1 MKRKRNLEILCLA
14 VLVGLGMPFMGWAA
28 SPSAETMQAK
38 TDDPVFVVPK
48 AANPIPAETVKGLQ
62 IREENGRW
70 LVSDKALQT
79 YGIYAVDEKKG
90 IYGFQLPPTKD
101 GQKLWQNTRVNLM
114 LPGQAVQQERTIN
127 IRYIRRPLGISYV
140 LDNNDKSLLPPTQPT
155 RVIPQL
161 HQTDEPVQTAN
172 HTAKEGKMDMV
183 LFWDPV
189 MDETQNLPSLQ
200 TKQLIMSPCALRL
213 SEHGLELRHPDFAM
227 LAASYRDKGYQMWPL
242 VDNHFDPKLTHAVLK
257 NEMLQEQLIKEMIG
271 YALLYEFKGYNLD
284 FENVNYA
291 DKQNLTAFV
300 KKISNACH
308 AYGIQVSMDVT
319 FLSDSPNWSLVYDR
333 QALADSL
340 DYMMVMAYDQY
351 GRTSPIAGPVASYP
365 WVEKGIEAL
374 LPQVRPDKIILG
386 MPLYMRL
393 WYESKDGKDLP
404 KDMTQWPTVAA
415 NAEPKQHAEEKAQT
429 AKKQKTKLFVR
440 TLTMADS
447 EALMKKYKS
456 YVVWDDTLQAY
467 YLELPLQTGTVKVWF
482 EEEKSLKKKAELVS
496 QYGLGG
502 ACFWRKGFETH
513 QFWQRF
519 AKHELT

>member
-1 MKRKRNLEILCLA
+1 MKRKRNLETLCLA
-14 VLVGLGMPFMGWAA
+14 VLFGLSMPLMGWAA
-28 SPSAETMQAK
+28 QSSAETMQSK
-38 TDDPVFVVPK
+38 TEDPAFVVPK
-48 AANPIPAETVKGLQ
+48 VANPIPAETVKGLQ

-70 LVSDKALQT
+70 LVSDKALQS

-90 IYGFQLPPTKD
+90 TYGFQLPPTKN
-101 GQKLWQNTRVNLM
+101 GKKIWQNTRVNLM
-114 LPGQAVQQERTIN
+114 LPGQAVEKERTVN

-140 LDNNDKSLLPPTQPT
+140 LDTDMKSLLPPAKPTQ
-155 RVIPQL
+155 VIPQL
-161 HQTDEPVQTAN
+161 RQIDESVLSAHDRVQ
-172 HTAKEGKMDMV
+172 GKMDMV

-189 MDETQNLPSLQ
+189 MDEKQEIPSLQ
-200 TKQLIMSPCALRL
+200 TKQPIMSPCALRL
-213 SEHGLELRHPDFAM
+213 TEKGLELRHPDFAM
-227 LAASYRDKGYQMWPL
+227 LAAAYRNKGYQMWPL
-242 VDNHFDPKLTHAVLK
+242 VDNHFDPKLTHTVLN
-257 NEMLQEQLIKEMIG
+257 NETLQEQIIKEMIG

-284 FENVNYA
+284 FENVNYG

-300 KKISNACH
+300 KKISDACH

-319 FLSDSPNWSLVYDR
+319 LLSDSPNWSLVYDR
-333 QALADSL
+333 KALADSL
-340 DYMMVMAYDQY
+340 DYMMIMAYDQY
-351 GRTSPIAGPVASYP
+351 GRMSPVAGPVASYP
-365 WVEKGIEAL
+365 WVQKGIEEMMPL
-374 LPQVRPDKIILG
+374 VRPDKIILG

-393 WYESKDGKDLP
+393 WYESHDGNDLP
-404 KDMTQWPTVAA
+404 KDMSKWPVVVTNTKTQ
-415 NAEPKQHAEEKAQT
+415 QDAEEKT
-429 AKKQKTKLFVR
+429 HSAKKQKTKLFVR

-447 EALMKKYKS
+447 EALLKKYKS
-456 YVVWDDTLQAY
+456 YIVWDDTLQAY